1 MKETLMR
8 IVDKDQIEALGLTLA
23 DVVAGLRNSFLAAR
37 AGDIVWRPKST
48 INQAD
53 GAFFISTLACWP
65 SADVALFHNIMGTSA
80 ENVGPGEPHY
90 RTLQILSDYRSG
102 QPVAAIDGTFTSTM
116 LPAGVTA
123 LAAARLAKPNASV
136 ATFVGAGAQAKVNLE
151 ALLSVRDIRSV
162 KVLGRSR
169 TSTSIFAD
177 HVASLG
183 LAAEIANSPEAA
195 IRDSD
200 IIVSSVPSGP
210 ALAPFLDP
218 AWVSPGAFVSA
229 VDIGRSWLPGFET
242 FAYRVTD
249 DRLQAEMQHREG
261 RMTYGGSFTSELG
274 DLIAASETSPIDHGG
289 RSVIIHPGNVV
300 GVIGITIEIWKKLG
314 AA

>member
-1 MKETLMR
+1 MR
-8 IVDKDQIEALGLTLA
+8 IVDKDQVEALGLTLA

-53 GAFFISTLACWP
+53 GAFLISTLACWP
-65 SADVALFHNIMGTSA
+65 STNVALFHNIMGTSA
-80 ENVGPGEPHY
+80 ANVAPEEPHY
-90 RTLQILSDYRSG
+90 STLQILSDYRTG
-102 QPVAAIDGTFTSTM
+102 RPVAAIDGTFTSTM

-123 LAAARLAKPNASV
+123 LAAARLAKPDARV
-136 ATFVGAGAQAKVNLE
+136 ATFVGVGVQAKVNLA
-151 ALLSVRDIRSV
+151 ALRSVRDIRSV
-162 KVLGRSR
+162 KVLGRGR
-169 TSTSIFAD
+169 TSATAFAD
-177 HVASLG
+177 HAASLG
-183 LAAEIANSPEAA
+183 LAVEVANSPEAA

-200 IIVSSVPSGP
+200 VIVSSVPSGP
-210 ALAPFLDP
+210 GLTPFLDP

-242 FAYRVTD
+242 FERRVTD

-261 RMTYGGSFTSELG
+261 RMNYGGSFTNELG
-274 DLIAASETSPIDHGG
+274 DLIAASETSPIDPGR

-300 GVIGITIEIWKKLG
+300 GVIGITMEVWKELR